1 MALFPQ
7 SFVDDLKAQTDIVS
21 VIGDV
26 TPLKKAGATYKGLCP
41 FHTEKT
47 PSFNVNKDKG
57 FFHCFGCGVGGDVVK
72 FVELYQKVT
81 FPEAVRYLAQR
92 ASMPVPELS
101 AGGAEDRV
109 AAAEREGILKLHE
122 DAATFAFAGVLA
134 VGVAALGGLVFHW
147 RAKPAPNWIV
157 VVVLVL
163 SVIVFAMMIRTANLG
178 GLIRHP
184 ELRSDFRAQQTE

>member
-1 MALFPQ
+1 LMLNHIPVLGTAFCMVLVGWALIHK
-7 SFVDDLKAQTDIVS
+7 SEELKRVSLGAFVIVALLAIPAYLTGEPAEEVIEHLPGVSKATI
-21 VIGDV
+21 
-26 TPLKKAGATYKGLCP
+26 
-41 FHTEKT
+41 E
-47 PSFNVNKDKG
+47 
-57 FFHCFGCGVGGDVVK
+57 
-72 FVELYQKVT
+72 E
-81 FPEAVRYLAQR
+81 
-92 ASMPVPELS
+92 
-101 AGGAEDRV
+101 
-109 AAAEREGILKLHE
+109 HE

-134 VGVAALGGLVFHW
+134 VGAAALGGLVFHW

>member
-1 MALFPQ
+1 MNPPKR
-7 SFVDDLKAQTDIVS
+7 SSSICRGVSKATI
-21 VIGDV
+21 
-26 TPLKKAGATYKGLCP
+26 
-41 FHTEKT
+41 E
-47 PSFNVNKDKG
+47 
-57 FFHCFGCGVGGDVVK
+57 
-72 FVELYQKVT
+72 E
-81 FPEAVRYLAQR
+81 
-92 ASMPVPELS
+92 
-101 AGGAEDRV
+101 
-109 AAAEREGILKLHE
+109 HE